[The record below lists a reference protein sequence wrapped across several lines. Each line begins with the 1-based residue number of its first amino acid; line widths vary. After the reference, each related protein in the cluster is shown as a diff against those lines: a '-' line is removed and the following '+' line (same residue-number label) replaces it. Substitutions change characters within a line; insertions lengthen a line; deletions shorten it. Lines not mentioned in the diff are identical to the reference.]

1 MTDIDLE
8 AIADDVF
15 AAAEAG
21 DWERFASHFAE
32 GAVLRQNVG
41 VELVLADALP
51 GLQSFTADGTTLR
64 YDNVRRLVGKLH
76 ATELHDAV
84 FTKPDGRE
92 VRIDICVV
100 MQFDGRGKITRV
112 DEYLDSGA
120 AAALFT

>member
-8 AIADDVF
+8 ATLDDVF

-21 DWERFASHFAE
+21 DWGRFASHFAE

-41 VELVLADALP
+41 AELPLVEALP
-51 GLQSFTADGTTLR
+51 GLQALSADGTTLR
-64 YDNVRRLVGKLH
+64 YDNVRRLIGEDH

-84 FTKPDGRE
+84 FDKPDGRE

-100 MQFDGRGKITRV
+100 LQFDGRGKITRV
-112 DEYLDSGA
+112 DEYLDSAA
-120 AAALFT
+120 AAALFV